1 MRATER
7 LRIAS
12 GDVPCLRSLLRGRRR
27 RAMAGAF
34 LAECNREDVAR
45 AHTREAL
52 AGQQSLAR
60 ATRAIRASCGRHRAS
75 PQERKYVSQ
84 QGLSQAVIPV

>member
-27 RAMAGAF
+27 RAMAVAF

-45 AHTREAL
+45 AHSR
-52 AGQQSLAR
+52 
-60 ATRAIRASCGRHRAS
+60 GRRLL
-75 PQERKYVSQ
+75 VSNLLHEQ
-84 QGLSQAVIPV
+84 QGRSEPHAGDIEPVLRSVSTFLSRVYLRR